1 MSQSFAKTL
10 KSLMLGLGSALVL
23 AACGGGGA
31 VKPEARAPIATA
43 KSSPAEAGAT
53 VPAEALAP
61 ADPAVEAQFT
71 QALDYMA
78 SGDLTNAE
86 LELEQLTLSH
96 PSFAGPFVNLAII
109 YMGSDRLDEASRA
122 LEQALAVNPTHQQ
135 AYNQQGILQRRQGR
149 FADAEQSYRDALA
162 IDPNYAL
169 AHFNLGVLLD
179 LYMGRSEEALSHY
192 QRYREI
198 EPDGDQRVNNW
209 IVDLSRRL
217 GVEVPQTRV
226 AQEGTDATP

>member
-1 MSQSFAKTL
+1 MLQSFAKTL
-10 KSLMLGLGSALVL
+10 RVLVLGLTGAVV

-31 VKPEARAPIATA
+31 VKPETPPPIQRASAP
-43 KSSPAEAGAT
+43 SSAAENAN
-53 VPAEALAP
+53 VPEVFAP
-61 ADPAVEAQFT
+61 ADPQVEAQFT

-78 SGDLTNAE
+78 AGDLTNAE
-86 LELEQLTLSH
+86 LELEQLTLAH

-109 YMGSDRLDEASRA
+109 YMNSGRVDEASAA
-122 LEQALAVNPTHQQ
+122 LEQALAVNPTHVQ
-135 AYNQQGILQRRQGR
+135 AYNQQGILKRREGN
-149 FADAEQSYRDALA
+149 FAEAEQSYRDALA
-162 IDPNYAL
+162 VDPNYAL

-179 LYMGRSEEALSHY
+179 LYLGRAEEALGHY

-217 GVEVPQTRV
+217 GVEVPQTRL
-226 AQEGTDATP
+226 AQEGADATP

>member
-1 MSQSFAKTL
+1 MQSFAKTIRL
-10 KSLMLGLGSALVL
+10 LMLGAGSVL
-23 AACGGGGA
+23 AVAACGGGGA
-31 VKPEARAPIATA
+31 VKPEATPPMQTA
-43 KSSPAEAGAT
+43 KAPVSEAGAAA
-53 VPAEALAP
+53 PAESFAP

-71 QALDYMA
+71 QALDYMS

-86 LELEQLTLSH
+86 LELEQLTLAH

-109 YMGSDRLDEASRA
+109 YMDSDRLDDAEAA
-122 LEQALAVNPTHQQ
+122 LEQALTVNPTHQQ

-149 FADAEQSYRDALA
+149 FAAAEQSYRDALA
-162 IDPNYAL
+162 VDPNYAL

-179 LYMGRSEEALSHY
+179 LYMGRSEEALAHY

-217 GVEVPQTRV
+217 GVEVPQTRL
-226 AQEGTDATP
+226 AQEGNDATP